1 MQIRKKIQG
10 IKELRNKI
18 KKPSEKETKIL
29 KIPFR

>member
-18 KKPSEKETKIL
+18 KKPSEKRNKNIKNT
-29 KIPFR
+29 F